1 MAGKWTQI
9 EDIFKGAMFHSL
21 KRSRVKI
28 WIFKGQFV
36 LGFRGFKESTFR
48 RETIRISVWRFFGV
62 GRRSCQKQHV
72 RSSLQLS
79 NSSDFIPNKNSPPIA
94 DICQP
99 RFSSPAIRKNN
110 GVQKAMIGH
119 EHQTTDTQHGRTQ
132 NACIYTITYEIYVYI
147 YNVYIYIYTFPS
159 VVFSCMCVP
168 CFLFRTLCFL
178 RVSGHLDM

>member
-1 MAGKWTQI
+1 
-9 EDIFKGAMFHSL
+9 MFHSL

-147 YNVYIYIYTFPS
+147 YNVYIYIYIYIPLCCFFLHVCSLFFVSNTLFSQSLRSPRHVTNSS
-159 VVFSCMCVP
+159 VLAPWPNF
-168 CFLFRTLCFL
+168 
-178 RVSGHLDM
+178 

>member
-1 MAGKWTQI
+1 
-9 EDIFKGAMFHSL
+9 MFHSL

-36 LGFRGFKESTFR
+36 LGFRVFKESTFR

-94 DICQP
+94 DMCQP

-147 YNVYIYIYTFPS
+147 YNVYIYIYIPLCCFFLHVCS
-159 VVFSCMCVP
+159 LVFVSNT
-168 CFLFRTLCFL
+168 LF
-178 RVSGHLDM
+178 